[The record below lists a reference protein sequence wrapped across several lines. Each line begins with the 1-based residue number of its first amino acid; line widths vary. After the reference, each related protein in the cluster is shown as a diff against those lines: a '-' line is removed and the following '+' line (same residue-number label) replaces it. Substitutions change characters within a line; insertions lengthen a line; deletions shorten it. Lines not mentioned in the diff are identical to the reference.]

1 MIFKNFNK
9 YLELLGGGSINMV
22 SDTIKVMLCT
32 SSFTPDVDNMN
43 FKSDITNEAVGT
55 GYTAGGQALAS
66 KAWTRED
73 ANNRAFFDAADVVWP
88 SSTITARYAVFYKDT
103 GTPTTSPL
111 IGYFDFEA
119 DKSSDA
125 GNFTLEWNASGI
137 FDAKNPTA

>member
-1 MIFKNFNK
+1 MIWKNFNK
-9 YLELLGGGSINMV
+9 WFEIVGSGGIDMV
-22 SDTIKVMLCT
+22 NDTIKVMLCT

-43 FKSDITNEAVGT
+43 FKSDITNEVSGT

-66 KAWTRED
+66 KAWTRDD
-73 ANNRAFFDAADVVWP
+73 ANDRAYFDAADVQWA
-88 SSTITARYAVFYKDT
+88 SSTITARFAVIYKDT
-103 GTPTTSPL
+103 GTPTTSPV

-137 FDAKNPTA
+137 FDLKNPTV